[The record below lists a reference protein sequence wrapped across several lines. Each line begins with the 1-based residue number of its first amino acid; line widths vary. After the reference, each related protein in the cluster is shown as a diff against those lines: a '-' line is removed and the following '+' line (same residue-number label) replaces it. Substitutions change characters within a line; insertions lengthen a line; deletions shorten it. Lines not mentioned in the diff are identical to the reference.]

1 MDIDEFLDKE
11 VQATEKEDIEKD
23 VSSQEIKEVDVEKET
38 TSKLK
43 KERIIEELSS
53 SQPIKEE
60 GSIKSYFDLWN
71 KVSEAKF
78 KWDND
83 LYNEVDKAAVKV
95 KEELSS
101 SLLTIERE
109 KNAIK
114 RLISKALTE
123 LRHNN
128 YEAAT
133 KLYSQISDTRNKFPD
148 YFLEEKKE
156 LNRDIFRLYQKLH
169 DQIDSKFIIDFKESI
184 EKINSFIRDAFSN
197 LDNDIDKAKN
207 FYEKALELYKDL
219 PNGFLPQKL
228 ELGKQ
233 LLTLYKDLS
242 VHTQIENLQSQ
253 LSKKAVG
260 YKYISSDDRL
270 KRLSEIIKT
279 GHIKRPSL
287 LRPEKQGKTLLP
299 RLIERKLDR
308 ARVNLKKGLYLEAK
322 KNIEAILRVDS
333 ENEEAKELLK
343 GIPIEY

>member
-11 VQATEKEDIEKD
+11 VQATDKEDVEKD
-23 VSSQEIKEVDVEKET
+23 DSSHEIKEEDLEEET

-43 KERIIEELSS
+43 KEKIIEEPIS

-60 GSIKSYFDLWN
+60 GSIKLYIDLWN
-71 KVSEAKF
+71 KVSDAKF
-78 KWDND
+78 RWDND

-95 KEELSS
+95 KEELSE

-114 RLISKALTE
+114 RLISKAFTE

-128 YEAAT
+128 YEVAT
-133 KLYSQISDTRNKFPD
+133 KLYSQISDLRNKFPD
-148 YFLEEKKE
+148 YFLEEKKD
-156 LNRDIFRLYQKLH
+156 LNRDIFQLYKKLH
-169 DQIDSKFIIDFKESI
+169 DQIDSKFITDFISSI
-184 EKINSFIRDAFSN
+184 EKINNFIRDSFSN
-197 LDNDIDKAKN
+197 LDIDIDKAKN

-242 VHTQIENLQSQ
+242 VQTQIENLQSQ
-253 LSKKAVG
+253 LSKKAEA
-260 YKYISSDDRL
+260 YKYTSSDDRL
-270 KRLSEIIKT
+270 KRLSEIIET
-279 GHIKRPSL
+279 SHIKKPHL
-287 LRPEKQGKTLLP
+287 LRPDKKSKTLLP

-308 ARVNLKKGLYLEAK
+308 AKVNLKKGLYLEAK
-322 KNIEAILRVDS
+322 KNIEAIIKVDP
-333 ENEEAKELLK
+333 ENEEAKELLNSM
-343 GIPIEY
+343 PIEY

>member
-1 MDIDEFLDKE
+1 MDIDEFLDIE
-11 VQATEKEDIEKD
+11 IQAKKEDIEKD
-23 VSSQEIKEVDVEKET
+23 VSSQEIKEEGIEKET

-43 KERIIEELSS
+43 KEKITEEPIS
-53 SQPIKEE
+53 SQPIKDED
-60 GSIKSYFDLWN
+60 SIKRYFDLWS

-83 LYNEVDKAAVKV
+83 LYNEVDKAADRV
-95 KEELSS
+95 KEELSK

-114 RLISKALTE
+114 RLISKAFAE

-133 KLYSQISDTRNKFPD
+133 KLYSQISDMRNKFPD
-148 YFLEEKKE
+148 YFLEEKKD
-156 LNRDIFRLYQKLH
+156 LNRDIFQLYKKLH

-184 EKINSFIRDAFSN
+184 EKINNSIRDSFSN
-197 LDNDIDKAKN
+197 LDIDIDKAKN
-207 FYEKALELYKDL
+207 FYEKSLEHYKDL

-242 VHTQIENLQSQ
+242 VQTQIENLQSQ
-253 LSKKAVG
+253 LSKKAEG

-270 KRLSEIIKT
+270 KRLSEIIKHS
-279 GHIKRPSL
+279 HIEKSRIL
-287 LRPEKQGKTLLP
+287 MPEKQGKTLLP

-322 KNIEAILRVDS
+322 KNIEAILKVDP
-333 ENEEAKELLK
+333 ENEEAKELLNTM
-343 GIPIEY
+343 PVEY